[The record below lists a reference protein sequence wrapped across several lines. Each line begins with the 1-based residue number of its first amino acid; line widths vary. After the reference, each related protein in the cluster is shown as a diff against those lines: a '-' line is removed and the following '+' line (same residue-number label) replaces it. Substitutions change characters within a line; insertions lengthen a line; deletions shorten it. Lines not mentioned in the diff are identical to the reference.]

1 MSVILSKSSYVL
13 GIDLGTSTTIASV
26 FSKGKSRLIKI
37 EGNDYIPSVISFL
50 DNDTKLVGMQA
61 KGRMMIDP
69 QNTVAS
75 IKRHMGE
82 EGYKVKINDKEYTP
96 EEISAEIL
104 QKIVE
109 ATKEQE
115 NFETLGEIVN
125 AVICIPANF
134 TDNAKQATL
143 KAAKIANLNVLYLL
157 EEPVAAAIMYGFNST
172 KSQKILVYDLGGGTF
187 DVCILDANTSEDGS
201 ANYDIL
207 AKEGINQLG
216 GDDFDRK
223 LMEII
228 NTKFLKENN
237 IDILDT
243 NKDQGISKKKLKQ
256 AMQKLKEGAEKAKL
270 ELSEDDITNVIILNI
285 IQNEEGDLL
294 SIDVEITKEEF
305 YSAIDPLIHKT
316 EEAVRCALENAKLT
330 VEDIDKIILV
340 GGSTLVPR
348 IKERVKDIFGIEPY
362 SNFNPRT
369 IVSEGAAIFGATL
382 SVPSDCVEN
391 NELKPEGDIN
401 ISQIVTHNLGIM
413 ISGMRFSKLIEKGI
427 EIPKGEVIREEKKYS
442 TQSDNQTELT
452 LLIYQCDE
460 EIEFINEK
468 SVEGK
473 EKAICI
479 GEFKLTNI
487 PSKPKGEEK
496 IVVKFEVNEENIVN
510 VTAKCISNG
519 SEKNITLDVKRL

>member
-1 MSVILSKSSYVL
+1 MSIILSKSSYVL

-26 FSKGKSRLIKI
+26 FTKGKSRIIKI
-37 EGNDYIPSVISFL
+37 DSNDYIPSVVSFL
-50 DNDTKLVGMQA
+50 NDDTKLVGMQA

-69 QNTVAS
+69 VNTVAS

-82 EGYKVKINDKEYTP
+82 DIYKVKINDKEYSP

-104 QKIVE
+104 KKIVE
-109 ATKEQE
+109 AARQQDS
-115 NFETLGEIVN
+115 FEPLGEIAN

-143 KAAKIANLNVLYLL
+143 KAAELANLNVLYLL
-157 EEPVAAAIMYGFNST
+157 EEPVAAAIMYGFNAT

-187 DVCILDANTSEDGS
+187 DVCILDANTSESGN

-216 GDDFDRK
+216 GDDFDQK
-223 LMEII
+223 LMEMI
-228 NTKFLKENN
+228 NAKFLEENN

-243 NKDQGISKKKLKQ
+243 TKDQGISKKKIKQ
-256 AMQKLKEGAEKAKL
+256 AIQKLKEAAEKAKI
-270 ELSEDDITNVIILNI
+270 ELSENDATNVLIPNI

-294 SIDVEITKEEF
+294 SVDVEITKEEF
-305 YSAIDPLIHKT
+305 NSAIDPLIDKT
-316 EEAVRCALENAKLT
+316 EETVKCALENAKLT

-348 IKERVKDIFGIEPY
+348 IKEKVKDIFGIEPY

-391 NELKPEGDIN
+391 NETKPEGDIN

-427 EIPKGEVIREEKKYS
+427 EIPKGQVISEEKEYS

-460 EIEFINEK
+460 DVEFINEK
-468 SVEGK
+468 NVEGSD
-473 EKAICI
+473 KAICI
-479 GEFKLTNI
+479 GEFKLSNI
-487 PSKPKGEEK
+487 PSKSKGEEK
-496 IVVKFEVNEENIVN
+496 IVVKFDVNEENIVN

-519 SEKNITLDVKRL
+519 SESNVTVDVKRS

>member
-1 MSVILSKSSYVL
+1 MSEVLSKSSYVI
-13 GIDLGTSTTIASV
+13 GIDLGTSTSIASI
-26 FSKGKSRLIKI
+26 FTKGKSRLIKI
-37 EGNDYIPSVISFL
+37 EGNDYIPSVVSFL
-50 DNDTKLVGMQA
+50 DKDTKLVGVEA

-69 QNTVAS
+69 ANTVAS

-82 EGYKVKINDKEYTP
+82 DGYKVKINDIEYTP

-104 QKIVE
+104 RKIVQ
-109 ATKEQE
+109 AAKEQE
-115 NFETLGEIVN
+115 NFETLGEITN

-143 KAAKIANLNVLYLL
+143 KAAEMANLNVLYLL
-157 EEPVAAAIMYGFNST
+157 EEPVAAAIMYGFNIT
-172 KSQKILVYDLGGGTF
+172 RSQKILVYDLGGGTF
-187 DVCILDANTSEDGS
+187 DVCILDANTNESGN

-216 GDDFDRK
+216 GDDFDQK
-223 LMEII
+223 LMGII
-228 NTKFLKENN
+228 NDKFLKENN

-243 NKDQGISKKKLKQ
+243 TKDQGISKKKIKQ
-256 AMQKLKEGAEKAKL
+256 ATQKLKEAAEKAKI
-270 ELSEDDITNVIILNI
+270 ELSENDTTNVLIPNI
-285 IQNEEGDLL
+285 IQDEKGELL
-294 SIDVEITKEEF
+294 SVDVEITKEEF
-305 YSAIDPLIHKT
+305 NTAIDQLINKT
-316 EEAVRCALENAKLT
+316 EEAVSRALENSKLT

-348 IKERVKDIFGIEPY
+348 IKEKVKDIFGIEPY

-382 SVPSDCVEN
+382 SVPSDCVKNDEV
-391 NELKPEGDIN
+391 KPEGDIN

-413 ISGMRFSKLIEKGI
+413 ISGMRFSKLIEKST
-427 EIPKGEVIREEKKYS
+427 EIPKGKVISEEKEYS
-442 TQSDNQTELT
+442 TQSDNQTELN

-460 EIEFINEK
+460 DVEFINEK
-468 SVEGK
+468 NMDGDD
-473 EKAICI
+473 KAVCI

-496 IVVKFEVNEENIVN
+496 IIVKFEVNEENIVN
-510 VTAKCISNG
+510 VIATCISNG
-519 SEKNITLDVKRL
+519 SENNVTLDVKRL

>member
-1 MSVILSKSSYVL
+1 MSVILSKSSYVI
-13 GIDLGTSTTIASV
+13 GIDLGTSTSMASV
-26 FSKGKSRLIKI
+26 FTKGKSRLIKI
-37 EGNDYIPSVISFL
+37 EGNDYIPSVVSFL
-50 DNDTKLVGMQA
+50 DKDTKLVGMQA

-69 QNTVAS
+69 ANTVAS

-82 EGYKVKINDKEYTP
+82 DGYKVKINDTEYTP

-104 QKIVE
+104 RKIVE
-109 ATKEQE
+109 AIKAEE
-115 NFETLGEIVN
+115 NFEPLGEIAN

-143 KAAKIANLNVLYLL
+143 KAAQMANLNVLYLL
-157 EEPVAAAIMYGFNST
+157 EEPVAAAIMYGFNTT
-172 KSQKILVYDLGGGTF
+172 KSQNILVYDLGGGTF
-187 DVCILDANTSEDGS
+187 DVCILNANTSENGNAS
-201 ANYDIL
+201 YDIL

-216 GDDFDRK
+216 GDDFDQK
-223 LMEII
+223 LMEMI
-228 NTKFLKENN
+228 NAKFLEENN

-243 NKDQGISKKKLKQ
+243 TKDQGISKKKIKQ
-256 AMQKLKEGAEKAKL
+256 AIQKLKEGAEKAKI
-270 ELSEDDITNVIILNI
+270 ELSENDTTNILIANI

-305 YSAIDPLIHKT
+305 NFAIDTLIYKT
-316 EEAVRCALENAKLT
+316 EETVRRALENAKLT

-348 IKERVKDIFGIEPY
+348 IKEKVKDIFGIEPY

-382 SVPSDCVEN
+382 SVPSDCVKNDEV
-391 NELKPEGDIN
+391 KPEGDIN

-427 EIPKGEVIREEKKYS
+427 EIPKEEVISQEKEYS
-442 TQSDNQTELT
+442 TQSDDQTELN

-460 EIEFINEK
+460 DVEFINEK
-468 SVEGK
+468 NLDGND
-473 EKAICI
+473 KAICI

-487 PSKPKGEEK
+487 PAKPKGEEK
-496 IVVKFEVNEENIVN
+496 IVVKFEVNQENIVN
-510 VTAKCISNG
+510 VVATCVSNG
-519 SEKNITLDVKRL
+519 SENNITLDVKRL